1 MSGEKMVKIF
11 GEDIAVKAEIKYL
24 DAFSGHADKAGLL
37 SWIENMKNKPE
48 NIFLVHGEYASQQA
62 LKAAILDKFNINT
75 VIPDFEET
83 YTFDGKL
90 IDANMPK
97 YKSTRFD
104 ILEALSMLKQDIE
117 EVSTSV
123 KNEIKQTSEESELES
138 IQSRLDELK
147 RLIDNLKRK

>member
-1 MSGEKMVKIF
+1 
-11 GEDIAVKAEIKYL
+11 
-24 DAFSGHADKAGLL
+24 
-37 SWIENMKNKPE
+37 MKNKPE

-83 YTFDGKL
+83 YTFDGRL